1 MKKERKAGG
10 TAHEPEEKVKSR
22 KDLRK

>member
-1 MKKERKAGG
+1 MKKERKVGG